1 MARSIASGHRRDPL
15 TNLVMPT
22 VVQIDSP
29 QAQLSL
35 RIDLGNVEINRLSD
49 DRPALWS
56 MPSIPGTPLV
66 DMGDPNFHFPE
77 PQPATAAARPAFRR
91 RQPPASDAVAT
102 AEHLNC

>member
-49 DRPALWS
+49 DRPALWQ
-56 MPSIPGTPLV
+56 MPSIPGHAAGRHGRSELP
-66 DMGDPNFHFPE
+66 PSR
-77 PQPATAAARPAFRR
+77 AAAGNGRNHPAPPPPANRR
-91 RQPPASDAVAT
+91 RST
-102 AEHLNC
+102 R